1 MKRSITSS
9 ESENLLSKFFEGKY
23 SFLGAKLENHKKV
36 RGVEDTYTLTV
47 DKMSIDF
54 IKELSGDPRVIT
66 VYYNPL
72 HPPQGLSY
80 GLNLRYRLYI
90 KYEKVDL

>member
-9 ESENLLSKFFEGKY
+9 ESEILLSKFFEGKY
-23 SFLGAKLENHKKV
+23 NFLGAKLETTK
-36 RGVEDTYTLTV
+36 RLEELRDTYTLTV

-54 IKELSGDPRVIT
+54 IKELSDDPRVIA

>member
-1 MKRSITSS
+1 MKRSITSA
-9 ESENLLSKFFEGKY
+9 ESEQLLKIFFEGKY
-23 SFLGAKLENHKKV
+23 NFLGAKLENHKKV

-47 DKMSIDF
+47 DKMCIDF
-54 IKELSGDPRVIT
+54 IKDLSADPRVVT

-80 GLNLRYRLYI
+80 GLNLRYRIYV
-90 KYEKVDL
+90 KYEKVDF